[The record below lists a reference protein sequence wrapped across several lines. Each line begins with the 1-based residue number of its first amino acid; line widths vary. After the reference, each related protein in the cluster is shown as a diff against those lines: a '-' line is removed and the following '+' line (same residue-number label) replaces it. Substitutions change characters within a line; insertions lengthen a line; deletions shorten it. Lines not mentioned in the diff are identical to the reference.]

1 MSASTS
7 RSQRKFWTA
16 GGLRPAD
23 LERLRSAYAEE
34 LPKTTGASPS
44 LVILCGLPGTGKSH
58 FARELIR
65 RAPFVWLNSDRTR
78 KLLVNTP
85 SYSRREHRRVFSAMH
100 VLTRAYLRDGY
111 SVVFDATNL
120 NENVRRPLY
129 ASASEAG
136 VEPLIIRF
144 TAPSEL
150 VLRRLTDRAQGVGE
164 ASQSDATWDVYSR
177 MAVAD
182 QPVPRPHLLVAG
194 PKDVEWVLQE
204 ALRLTDNV
212 GLPGPR
218 HAGQGLS
225 GPTP

>member
-1 MSASTS
+1 MSNSTP
-7 RSQRKFWTA
+7 RSQSKPWTA

-23 LERLRSAYAEE
+23 LQRLRSAYAEE
-34 LPKTTGASPS
+34 LPDAAGASPS
-44 LVILCGLPGTGKSH
+44 LVILCGLPGTGKSY
-58 FARELIR
+58 FARELAR

-78 KLLVNTP
+78 KLLVDTP

-100 VLTRAYLRDGY
+100 VLTRGYLRDGY

-129 ASASEAG
+129 ESADEVG

-144 TAPSEL
+144 TAPAEL
-150 VLRRLTDRAQGVGE
+150 VRRRLADRAEGVGE

-177 MAVAD
+177 MVVAD

-194 PKDVEWVLQE
+194 PEDVADVLQE
-204 ALRLTDNV
+204 TLRRTGFHRRN
-212 GLPGPR
+212 R
-218 HAGQGLS
+218 
-225 GPTP
+225 T

>member
-1 MSASTS
+1 MSGSTS
-7 RSQRKFWTA
+7 RSRRKFWTA
-16 GGLRPAD
+16 GGLRPTD
-23 LERLRSAYAEE
+23 LELLRSAYSGE
-34 LPKTTGASPS
+34 LPETTGASPS

-78 KLLVNTP
+78 KILVDTP

-100 VLTRAYLRDGY
+100 VLTRGYLRDGF

-129 ASASEAG
+129 ASAHEVG

-150 VLRRLTDRAQGVGE
+150 VRRRLRDRAEGVGE

-182 QPVPRPHLLVAG
+182 QPVPRPHLLVTGPEDVAG
-194 PKDVEWVLQE
+194 VLQE
-204 ALRLTDNV
+204 ALRRT
-212 GLPGPR
+212 G
-218 HAGQGLS
+218 AAA
-225 GPTP
+225 

>member
-1 MSASTS
+1 MSGSMS
-7 RSQRKFWTA
+7 RSRRKSWTA

-23 LERLRSAYAEE
+23 LEWLRAAYADD
-34 LPKTTGASPS
+34 LPRGTTASPS

-58 FARELIR
+58 FARELVR

-78 KLLVNTP
+78 KLLVDRP

-100 VLTRAYLRDGY
+100 VLTRGYLRDGY

-129 ASASEAG
+129 ESADAVD

-144 TAPSEL
+144 TAASEL
-150 VLRRLTDRAQGVGE
+150 VRQRLMDRADGVGE

-182 QPVPRPHLLVAG
+182 QPVPRPHLLVTG
-194 PKDVEWVLQE
+194 PEDVEPVMLE
-204 ALRLTDNV
+204 TLRRIGWEPV
-212 GLPGPR
+212 VP
-218 HAGQGLS
+218 
-225 GPTP
+225 

>member
-1 MSASTS
+1 MSGSTS
-7 RSQRKFWTA
+7 RPQRKFWTA

-34 LPKTTGASPS
+34 LPKTTGASPG

-58 FARELIR
+58 FARELSR
-65 RAPFVWLNSDRTR
+65 RASFVWLNSDRTR
-78 KLLVNTP
+78 KLLVDAP

-100 VLTRAYLRDGY
+100 VLTRGYLRGGY

-129 ASASEAG
+129 ASASEVG

-144 TAPSEL
+144 TAPPEL
-150 VLRRLTDRAQGVGE
+150 VRRRLTDRADGVGE

-194 PKDVEWVLQE
+194 PEDVESVMQE
-204 ALRLTDNV
+204 TLKRTGVA
-212 GLPGPR
+212 
-218 HAGQGLS
+218 A
-225 GPTP
+225 

>member
-1 MSASTS
+1 MSGSTS

-34 LPKTTGASPS
+34 LPDTSGASPS

-58 FARELIR
+58 FARELAR

-78 KLLVNTP
+78 KLLVDTP

-100 VLTRAYLRDGY
+100 VLTRGYLRDGY

-129 ASASEAG
+129 ESASAVG

-144 TAPSEL
+144 TAPAEL
-150 VLRRLTDRAQGVGE
+150 VHRRLKDRADGVAE
-164 ASQSDATWDVYSR
+164 ATQSDATWEVYSR

-194 PKDVEWVLQE
+194 PEDVEAVLQE
-204 ALRLTDNV
+204 TLRL
-212 GLPGPR
+212 
-218 HAGQGLS
+218 AGV
-225 GPTP
+225 